1 MPLLTE
7 DSPLT
12 KLLKKNEAEQLAR
25 TKGLFSVAD
34 LFEFV
39 PRRYVRPGQLTDL
52 SVLHVGEDVLVVAEV
67 KTASTRP
74 MRNRRGKMLTVVIG
88 DDLGNELD
96 VTFFSAYGHEGK
108 LVPGVR
114 GLFVGQIGAYGR
126 RLQLTHP
133 EYELFTDDD
142 QGDAAV
148 EWYRTHRVPVYS
160 TTGKLNSL
168 KLRKLVQ
175 QALDS
180 VDRVREPVPEQ
191 VRVARGLVDRAVALE
206 LVHRPAV
213 DDKPS
218 RGLDRLKYDEAFV
231 LQTILAQRRKAAES
245 ELATP
250 RHPRPGGLLAAFD
263 ERLPF
268 ELTEGQR
275 EIGAVLTHE
284 LALDRPM
291 HRLLQGEVG
300 SGKTV
305 VALRAMLA
313 AIDAGGQAALLAP
326 TEVLAAQHHR
336 SITDML
342 GDLAQGGMLGGAE
355 HGTTVTLLTGSQNA
369 ATRRRSLLDAASGT
383 AGIVVGTHALIQK
396 HVQFADLAL
405 VVVDEQHRFGVE
417 QRDALREKGIRP
429 PHVLV
434 MTATPIPRT
443 VAMTV
448 FGDMETSTL
457 RELPRG
463 RSPITTHV
471 VDADRPGWVD
481 RTWQRVAEEVAK
493 GHQAYVVCPRIGD
506 VDDESGGLAG
516 AAGTRDS
523 SDEDAGWEAHWD
535 DGDGYLGGGDG
546 DLVEGDGAASSPA
559 KELTGVYAML
569 STLRSTPALEGLRI
583 GVLHG
588 RLDPEVKDATMR
600 SFSAGEID
608 VLVAT
613 TVIEVG
619 VDVPNASVMVVVDAD
634 RFGISQL
641 HQLRGRVG
649 RGAVPGLCLLMT
661 QGAGEKAAE
670 RLDQVAATTDGFELA
685 RVDLQLRREGDVL
698 GARQSGRANSVR
710 HLRLGR
716 AEDEQIIADAREDA
730 FALVADDP
738 ELRAHPALAAAVAMR
753 LDEEQAAWLERG

>member
-1 MPLLTE
+1 VHT
-7 DSPLT
+7 
-12 KLLKKNEAEQLAR
+12 
-25 TKGLFSVAD
+25 
-34 LFEFV
+34 
-39 PRRYVRPGQLTDL
+39 
-52 SVLHVGEDVLVVAEV
+52 
-67 KTASTRP
+67 
-74 MRNRRGKMLTVVIG
+74 
-88 DDLGNELD
+88 
-96 VTFFSAYGHEGK
+96 
-108 LVPGVR
+108 
-114 GLFVGQIGAYGR
+114 
-126 RLQLTHP
+126 
-133 EYELFTDDD
+133 
-142 QGDAAV
+142 
-148 EWYRTHRVPVYS
+148 
-160 TTGKLNSL
+160 
-168 KLRKLVQ
+168 
-175 QALDS
+175 ALDS
-180 VDRVREPVPEQ
+180 VDRIREPVPKP
-191 VRVARGLVDRAVALE
+191 VREARGLLDRAAALE
-206 LVHRPAV
+206 LVHRPGV
-213 DDKPS
+213 DDQPS

-250 RHPRPGGLLAAFD
+250 RHPRPGGLLADFD
-263 ERLPF
+263 AGLPF
-268 ELTEGQR
+268 ELTVGQR
-275 EIGAVLTHE
+275 EIGEVLTAE
-284 LALDRPM
+284 LASDRPM

-336 SITDML
+336 SITTML
-342 GDLAQGGMLGGAE
+342 GDLALGGMLGGAE
-355 HGTTVTLLTGSQNA
+355 HGTTVALLTGSQSA
-369 ATRRRSLLDAASGT
+369 AARKRALLAAASGE

-457 RELPRG
+457 RELPKG
-463 RSPITTHV
+463 RAPITTHV
-471 VDADRPGWVD
+471 VDADKPGWVD
-481 RTWQRVAEEVAK
+481 RTWKRIGEEVAK

-506 VDDESGGLAG
+506 VDDGVT
-516 AAGTRDS
+516 AAGGVDGWSAPTDDDAWDVAWAEGS
-523 SDEDAGWEAHWD
+523 EDGSGEGA
-535 DGDGYLGGGDG
+535 GDGRG
-546 DLVEGDGAASSPA
+546 ERGAER
-559 KELTGVYAML
+559 ELTGVYTML
-569 STLRSTPALEGLRI
+569 ASLRANPALEGVRLE
-583 GVLHG
+583 VLHG
-588 RLDPEVKDATMR
+588 RLDADTKEATMR
-600 SFSAGEID
+600 AFAAGEID

-649 RGAVPGLCLLMT
+649 RGSAPGLCLLMT
-661 QGAGEKAAE
+661 EGAGELAAE
-670 RLDQVAATTDGFELA
+670 RLARVAATTDGFELA
-685 RVDLQLRREGDVL
+685 QVDLLLRREGDVL
-698 GARQSGRANSVR
+698 GARQSGRGNSVR

-716 AEDEQIIADAREDA
+716 RDDEQVISDAREDA

-738 ELRAHPALAAAVAMR
+738 ELRHHPALAAAVAMR